1 MEFTSVGRVAE
12 FPQGHVRGF
21 KIEGEFVAVVR
32 VDETFYAFENRCTH
46 MDVDI
51 ADQDLDGLNLGCW
64 FHGSVF
70 DVSTGKAIV
79 GPAYRPLDQY
89 SVRIEG
95 DDVLVGK
102 E

>member
-1 MEFTSVGRVAE
+1 MDFVSVGRVDE

-32 VDETFYAFENRCTH
+32 VDESFYAFENRCTH

-51 ADQDLDGLNLGCW
+51 ADADLEGMNLTCW

-70 DVSTGKAIV
+70 DVETGKAVV
-79 GPAYRPLDQY
+79 GPAYRPLERY
-89 SVRIEG
+89 SVRVQG